1 MSREGSRLT
10 SRTTGLLSRSLDERR
25 RAFQAEARG
34 LPTLSRLAEGI
45 AQPTLGIGL
54 VVAAIFA
61 VACTFVAVWS
71 RSQPLT
77 PVGRVMNDTRLVRV
91 DRIETYDDAL
101 TRQQRDRERMRTPRV
116 FVIDDSAIEDLVGAI
131 ENLPAAVKDVTD
143 AAAVPQ
149 PIIDRFG
156 TLDQESLDALR
167 MIARDEVSSR
177 LWKQNVASL
186 RSLLRTRP
194 MLDSQTYQ
202 RETLDTARIRIIT
215 GIEQGQEVSL
225 IGRTDELVNADDPA
239 AVRRTITPLVESAG
253 FPQRVRGLVVGRLE
267 RQHRATATFDAA
279 ATNRDQAAAAGAVAL
294 VMTVTARGETIYERG
309 DELTSSQAALVRAEA
324 AQYQKSLF
332 WWQRWL
338 GYATTFLACAGVTTA
353 LAGYSV
359 LFAPRIKRR
368 AARMVGVAVVL
379 LMLLAAACA
388 GAVLAPQFMMTL
400 AVLPTVFVAVLMA
413 IGYDRRTALAFALL
427 HGLLVCLCLQQG
439 VEMMAIIT
447 TGVGC
452 VVSTLKEVR
461 DRTSLV
467 RTSLFTGLGLMLA
480 TVVFGLLD
488 RPVLR
493 ESIRELGTDALLT
506 GAGTLVVGGLTL
518 FVLPVIERAFNVT
531 TGLTL
536 SELRDPKQPLLRELQ
551 MRAPGTYT
559 HSLNVAALSESAAE
573 AIGADSLLTY
583 VGALYHDV
591 GKMNK
596 PEYFVEN
603 QQGGPNR
610 HDKLSPAMSLLIV
623 VGHVKD
629 GMELAREFRLPAK
642 VQHFIESHHG
652 TTLVE
657 YFYHRAKKQA
667 QARALI
673 EGEEDA
679 EDLIPD
685 EYEYRYAGPRP
696 RTKEAAILMIAD
708 ACESAA
714 RAIGEPTPAKI
725 ESLVRDIAN
734 RRLRDGQFDDCE
746 LTLKELATIA
756 DAVARSLT
764 SMHHARV
771 QYPGPTSEEPQT
783 QVAAVG
789 AAK

>member
-1 MSREGSRLT
+1 LT
-10 SRTTGLLSRSLDERR
+10 TRTTGLLSRSLDERR

-45 AQPTLGIGL
+45 SHPTLGIGL
-54 VVAAIFA
+54 VVALVFA
-61 VACTFVAVWS
+61 LACTGIAVWTRS
-71 RSQPLT
+71 RPLT
-77 PVGRVMNDTRLVRV
+77 PVGRVMSDTRLVRV
-91 DRIETYDDAL
+91 DRIETYDEAL
-101 TRQQRDRERMRTPRV
+101 TRQQRERERMRTPRV
-116 FVIDDSAIEDLVGAI
+116 FVVDDSAIGDLVGAV
-131 ENLPAAVKDVTD
+131 EELPEALRDVAD
-143 AAAVPQ
+143 VSGVAQ
-149 PIIDRFG
+149 PLIDRFG
-156 TLDQESLDALR
+156 ELDQGALDALR
-167 MIARDEVSSR
+167 MIAKDEVSSR
-177 LWKQNVASL
+177 LWKQNAASL
-186 RSLLRTRP
+186 RALLRTRP
-194 MLDSQTYQ
+194 LLDSQTYQ
-202 RETLDTARIRIIT
+202 RETLDAARIRIVAK
-215 GIEQGQEVSL
+215 GGPAADGAEPGPDFSVV
-225 IGRTDELVNADDPA
+225 GRTDDLVNVDDA
-239 AVRRTITPLVESAG
+239 ASVRRAVSPLIEAAG
-253 FPQRVRGLVVGRLE
+253 FPSRVRPIVLTRFE
-267 RQHRATATFDAA
+267 RQHRATAAFDAA
-279 ATNRDQAAAAGAVAL
+279 MTNHDQAEAANAVAP
-294 VMTVTARGETIYERG
+294 VMTLTARGEAIYERG
-309 DELTSSQAALVRAEA
+309 DVLSSSQAALVQAEA
-324 AQYQKSLF
+324 QAHDASLA

-338 GYATTFLACAGVTTA
+338 GRGATFLACAGVTAA
-353 LAGYSV
+353 LAGYAV

-368 AARMVGVAVVL
+368 AARMVGVAVILGV
-379 LMLLAAACA
+379 LLAAACV
-388 GAVLAPQFMMTL
+388 GCVLAPQFAMTL
-400 AVLPTVFVAVLMA
+400 GVLPTVFVAVLMT
-413 IGYDRRTALAFALL
+413 IGYDRRTALALALL
-427 HGLLVCLCLQQG
+427 HGLLVCLCLQEG
-439 VEMMAIIT
+439 VGMMAVIT
-447 TGVGC
+447 TGVAL

-467 RTSLFTGLGLMLA
+467 RTSVFTGLGLMLA

-488 RPVLR
+488 RPIMR
-493 ESIRELGTDALLT
+493 ESMRDLAVDAVLT

-518 FVLPVIERAFNVT
+518 FVLPLIERAFNVT

-559 HSLNVAALSESAAE
+559 HSLNVAALAETAAE
-573 AIGADSLLTY
+573 SIGADSLLTY

-603 QQGGPNR
+603 QQGGQNR
-610 HDKLSPAMSLLIV
+610 HDRLSPAMSLLIV

-629 GMELAREFRLPAK
+629 GMELAREFRLPAR

-657 YFYHRAKKQA
+657 YFYHRARKQA
-667 QARALI
+667 QARALV

-679 EDLIPD
+679 EDLVPD
-685 EYEYRYAGPRP
+685 EYEYRYPGPRP

-714 RAIGEPTPAKI
+714 RAVGEPTPAKV
-725 ESLVRDIAN
+725 ESLVREIAT

-756 DAVARSLT
+756 DSISRSLT

-771 QYPGPTSEEPQT
+771 QYPGPAGEEPRT

>member
-10 SRTTGLLSRSLDERR
+10 TRTTGLLSRSLDERR

-34 LPTLSRLAEGI
+34 LPTLARLAEGI

-54 VVAAIFA
+54 VVASVFALVCAGIAIW
-61 VACTFVAVWS
+61 T

-91 DRIETYDDAL
+91 ERIETYDEAL
-101 TRQQRDRERMRTPRV
+101 TRQQRERERMRTPRV
-116 FVIDDSAIEDLVGAI
+116 FVIDDAAIDDLVGAV
-131 ENLPAAVKDVTD
+131 EQLPAALQDVTD
-143 AAAVPQ
+143 VSGVPQ
-149 PIIDRFG
+149 PVIDRFG
-156 TLDQESLDALR
+156 TLDGASLGTLR
-167 MIARDEVSSR
+167 TIAKDEVSSR
-177 LWKQNVASL
+177 LWRQNAESL
-186 RSLLRTRP
+186 RALLRTRP
-194 MLDSQTYQ
+194 LLDSQTYQ
-202 RETLDTARIRIIT
+202 RETLDTARIRVLSPH
-215 GIEQGQEVSL
+215 GRPESASVVA
-225 IGRTDELVNADDPA
+225 RTDDLVNADDPGS
-239 AVRRTITPLVESAG
+239 VRRQVGPLIESAG
-253 FPQRVRGLVVGRLE
+253 FPQLVRPVVLARFTL
-267 RQHRATATFDAA
+267 QHRATAAYDDAL
-279 ATNRDQAAAAGAVAL
+279 TKRDQASAAVGVDP

-309 DELTSSQAALVRAEA
+309 DELTSSQAALVVTEA
-324 AQYQKSLF
+324 AAFDLSLA
-332 WWQRWL
+332 WWQRWIER
-338 GYATTFLACAGVTTA
+338 GATFLGCAGVTVA

-368 AARMVGVAVVL
+368 AARMVGVAGVL
-379 LMLLAAACA
+379 TALLGAACISS
-388 GAVLAPQFMMTL
+388 VFAPQFMLTL
-400 AVLPTVFVAVLMA
+400 SVLPTVFVAVLMA
-413 IGYDRRTALAFALL
+413 IGYDRRTALAYALL
-427 HGLLVCLCLQQG
+427 HGLLVCLCLHQG
-439 VEMMAIIT
+439 FSLMAVIT
-447 TGVGC
+447 TGVAC

-467 RTSLFTGLGLMLA
+467 RTTLFTGLGLMFA

-488 RPVLR
+488 RPILR
-493 ESIRELGTDALLT
+493 ESIRELATDALVT
-506 GAGTLVVGGLTL
+506 GAGMLVVGGLTL
-518 FVLPVIERAFNVT
+518 FVLPLIERAFNVT

-559 HSLNVAALSESAAE
+559 HSLNVASLAETAAE

-629 GMELAREFRLPAK
+629 GMELAREFRLPVK
-642 VQHFIESHHG
+642 IQHFIESHHG

-667 QARALI
+667 QARALV

-685 EYEYRYAGPRP
+685 EYEYRYPGPRP

-725 ESLVRDIAN
+725 ESLVREIAN

-746 LTLKELATIA
+746 LTLKELATISES
-756 DAVARSLT
+756 VARSLT

-771 QYPGPTSEEPQT
+771 QYPGPSSEEPRT
-783 QVAAVG
+783 QLATST
-789 AAK
+789 AK